1 MKHVLTLLAI
11 ALFLLLSACNTLG
24 PSSLQIT
31 LNVPSGGSPRVLVL
45 GPGNFRQTVSA
56 TTTLSAIT
64 PGQYFLVPQ
73 VYRGSSD
80 AIVDTAFSADP
91 QTVAVSG
98 SSQATVSY
106 ALAPGSGKLW
116 TGMDFIQSGEPL
128 ILGYSSASLGSSSP
142 TRSAS
147 IRLGQDA
154 SVDSPNEMAFD
165 GGGNLWVVSRRRNQ
179 LVQYSVSQLG
189 SANPSLKPFRVLGS
203 ADFNGPTGLAFD
215 SEGGLWV
222 SNNGATVVHF
232 SAYGLAAADSNLT
245 ADRIL
250 RGLVNPAGMA
260 FDSSGNLWIA
270 DRASS
275 REQVFGFGPGKIASG
290 GSPTPDFTLTG
301 GTATTPI
308 GPSVLAFD
316 PGGNLWVS
324 TNTHLFRYAKN
335 ALGNPASQP
344 NVQLSPSTTATNV
357 FAGMAFDNAGNLWAT
372 NFDGAT
378 STLMMFAPASQV
390 TGKVTPN
397 RIIGGPE
404 LLHPPYGLAFAPAP
418 SNVPIR

>member
-1 MKHVLTLLAI
+1 MKQVLTLLV
-11 ALFLLLSACNTLG
+11 LTLVLLLSACSSPG

-31 LNVPSGGSPRVLVL
+31 LSAPSGGSPSVLVL
-45 GPGNFRQTVSA
+45 GPDNFRQTLSA
-56 TTTLSAIT
+56 TTTLSPLT
-64 PGQYFLVPQ
+64 PGKYFLLPQ
-73 VYRGSSD
+73 AYRSSSGP
-80 AIVDTAFSADP
+80 IVDTAFGADP

-106 ALAPGSGKLW
+106 ALTPGSGKLW

-142 TRSAS
+142 SRSTS

-189 SANPSLKPFRVLGS
+189 SANPSLKPFRVLS
-203 ADFNGPTGLAFD
+203 SSDFNGPTGLAFD

-222 SNNGATVVHF
+222 SNNGGRVVHF
-232 SAYGLAAADSNLT
+232 STDGLAFADSSLS
-245 ADRIL
+245 ADRTL
-250 RGLVNPAGMA
+250 RGFINPAGMA
-260 FDSSGNLWIA
+260 FDTSGNLWIA
-270 DRASS
+270 DSASS
-275 REQVFGFGPGKIASG
+275 REQVFGFGPGKIASSG
-290 GSPTPDFTLTG
+290 TPTPDFTLTG
-301 GTATTPI
+301 GTATSPI
-308 GPSVLAFD
+308 GPRVLAFD
-316 PGGNLWVS
+316 PDGNLWVS

-335 ALGNPASQP
+335 ALSDPAAQP

-378 STLMMFAPASQV
+378 STLMMFSPNSQL

-404 LLHPPYGLAFAPAP
+404 LLHPPYGLAFAPTS